1 MFNSLLKRRKR
12 AVGSRNQRAV
22 GSCHKR
28 AVGSCAVAATTGGSP
43 ALASVVGVVV
53 GVVLAGVAGVITT
66 CLIALAWQCGQ
77 YAFVM
82 VAIFAYV
89 NFKSQRS
96 AFGIHIRT
104 WCIPSLIGR
113 RHGGAT
119 AGFSRTFS
127 SGKLCSSTDTDWPL
141 AV

>member
-1 MFNSLLKRRKR
+1 M
-12 AVGSRNQRAV
+12 AVLSVCGHEGFHVVVVIVVVVVVLAV
-22 GSCHKR
+22 
-28 AVGSCAVAATTGGSP
+28 
-43 ALASVVGVVV
+43 VVGVVV
-53 GVVLAGVAGVITT
+53 VVVLAGVAGVITT